1 NYFKNQQIKNPQS
14 AIANLPAG
22 RQGLQSNALLFMHF
36 QKDVEQKAY
45 EAGGGKLMAPAQR
58 MVDFCNNKISST
70 LPECS
75 YLPGVHS
82 ADLKKVL
89 PAFIHTALQRSFKI
103 FGNKMA
109 GRYNGRG

>member
-1 NYFKNQQIKNPQS
+1 
-14 AIANLPAG
+14 
-22 RQGLQSNALLFMHF
+22 MHF

-45 EAGGGKLMAPAQR
+45 DAGGGKFVAPAQR
-58 MVDFCNNKISST
+58 MVDFCDNKISST

-89 PAFIHTALQRSFKI
+89 PAFIHAALQNGFKA
-103 FGNKMA
+103 FGKKMTHGMVA
-109 GRYNGRG
+109 QLFYK